1 MKSKQTLRIKC
12 TGSIYSKITLNWRCW
27 TLATTLLVLMMCSSV
42 CIASTCPSFIP
53 KTTATTIDQYRIS
66 GSSTYPYKVVSSTVS
81 DNLYYLDYIS
91 ISNSSLHSVV
101 RKINTSGTQFWQDA
115 FEVNPLKRSLSIDA
129 KELSVYFAS
138 SDNPVTVFRLDSSNG
153 DIINQHKYE

>member
-1 MKSKQTLRIKC
+1 M
-12 TGSIYSKITLNWRCW
+12 
-27 TLATTLLVLMMCSSV
+27 
-42 CIASTCPSFIP
+42 
-53 KTTATTIDQYRIS
+53 
-66 GSSTYPYKVVSSTVS
+66 
-81 DNLYYLDYIS
+81 
-91 ISNSSLHSVV
+91 